1 MQWLRS
7 VTSVDKISLN
17 LLALILFET
26 NQNKFLF
33 YKKTLFVL
41 SLWQDPEQDNLYPT
55 DLIKFIVAVVLSIH
69 PNIWA

>member
-26 NQNKFLF
+26 NQNNFLF

-41 SLWQDPEQDNLYPT
+41 SLWQDPELDNLYPT
-55 DLIKFIVAVVLSIH
+55 YLIKFIVAVVRLIYT
-69 PNIWA
+69 P